1 VSVTQPNLQDAGSD
15 NGFKEFFNYL
25 EIVRR
30 RKSIVILVMIG
41 FLCCALVV
49 ARRLPNVY
57 RSQTVILVDAQQVS
71 RGIVPD
77 GVSTSLQDRL
87 STIQQQVMSPTRL
100 KSMIEKD
107 GLFPELRGAMSEEA
121 LIRKIQSSTTVDV
134 AGHFSSFRISYSG
147 GDPKEV
153 ALMANEL
160 AQTFITENL
169 KATGSLLQGTTDF
182 LDVELQETKNK
193 LEAKEHELEGVKS
206 TNVMDLPESKQFHLE
221 ALNNLRTQLAASEDR
236 VRQAKQD
243 KIMLQSM
250 MNTVAPT
257 IEIDTGGQTVS
268 GSGSQVEKLEAH
280 LAELRTRYGPNF
292 PDVKKAERELENLKK
307 KDAAQKPQ
315 TATAVA
321 DEPAVPTGTGSHRN
335 PVLEAQTQK
344 LDQDIQDQTTLQS
357 QLQQQ
362 IDFHVSK
369 LERVPI
375 FEQQIAGLMRDYDA
389 LRSHYQSLLD
399 KKLSAQM
406 ASELE
411 ARQQGE
417 RFVVL
422 DPAPV
427 PTQPSGPNRLAIG
440 FAGLVV
446 GLLGG
451 VGLAIGMEMLDQSV
465 RSEHE
470 ASELL
475 KLPILAGIPQVYT
488 AAEIRARRIRFALA
502 ATATVCVSSGL
513 GLAISL
519 ITRKI
524 GTL

>member
-1 VSVTQPNLQDAGSD
+1 VSVTQPTLTEQGND
-15 NGFKEFFNYL
+15 GFKEFFHYL

-30 RKSIVILVMIG
+30 RKSVVILATLG
-41 FLCCALVV
+41 LLCCAVVV

-57 RSQTVILVDAQQVS
+57 RSQTVILVDAQQVPS
-71 RGIVPD
+71 NVVPTT
-77 GVSTSLQDRL
+77 VSMSLQDRL
-87 STIQQQVMSPTRL
+87 ATIQQQVMSPTRL
-100 KSMIEKD
+100 KNMIEKD
-107 GLFPELRGAMSEEA
+107 GLFRELRGKIGEEA
-121 LIRKIQSSTTVDV
+121 LIQKIQSSTTVDV
-134 AGHFSSFRISYSG
+134 AGHFSSFRIAYTG

-160 AQTFITENL
+160 AETFITENL
-169 KATGSLLQGTTDF
+169 KARGDQFRGTADF
-182 LDVELQETKNK
+182 LDNELQETKNK
-193 LEAKEHELEGVKS
+193 LEAKEHELQAVKS

-243 KIMLQSM
+243 KIMLESM

-257 IEIDTGGQTVS
+257 IEVDTGGGQMSS
-268 GSGSQVEKLEAH
+268 GSGTQVEKLEAR
-280 LAELRTRYGPNF
+280 LAELRSRYGPNF

-307 KDAAQKPQ
+307 KEAAQKPQ
-315 TATAVA
+315 TATAAA
-321 DEPAVPTGTGSHRN
+321 DEPVAPTGSHRN
-335 PVLEAQTQK
+335 PVIEAQIQK
-344 LDQDIQDQTTLQS
+344 LDQEIQDQTNMQGP
-357 QLQQQ
+357 LQQQ

-389 LRSHYQSLLD
+389 LRAHYQSLLD

-427 PTQPSGPNRLAIG
+427 PTQPSGPNRIIIS
-440 FAGLVV
+440 FAGLLV
-446 GLLGG
+446 GVLGG
-451 VGLAIGMEMLDQSV
+451 IGLAIAMEMLDQSV

-470 ASELL
+470 ATDLL
-475 KLPILAGIPQVYT
+475 KLPVLAGIPQIYT
-488 AAEIRARRIRFALA
+488 AAELRTRRIRFAVA
-502 ATATVCVSSGL
+502 AVATVCLSSGL
-513 GLAISL
+513 GVAISL
-519 ITRKI
+519 LTRKI
-524 GTL
+524 GSL